1 MDSSQPNR
9 PDANAQE
16 VNHIRGPYALLI
28 RFLAFML
35 CQWTRTLRFVP
46 LRDPRPALDRSTPGV
61 YLLWHNRLF
70 LVAEINR
77 RFRRSKDSS
86 PMHGLVSASKDGA
99 YLSYF
104 FERVGIV
111 PLRGSSS
118 RRGAQALREILDVLN
133 SGGSIGI
140 TPDGPRGPCYDFKVG
155 STLLMRKTR
164 SHVVMIGARF
174 GCALRLKSWDGFYIP
189 LPFSKVY
196 LDYELIDNPA
206 EFTADQTT
214 EQTTRLLTATLRRLN
229 PDKGDCTAKEKKHS
243 SSSTAI

>member
-1 MDSSQPNR
+1 MDASQPA
-9 PDANAQE
+9 PSATNAQT
-16 VNHIRGPYALLI
+16 VNQIRGPYALLI
-28 RFLAFML
+28 RLLAFL
-35 CQWTRTLRFVP
+35 LRQWTRTLRFVP
-46 LRDPRPALDRSTPGV
+46 LRDPRPALDRPTPGI

-70 LVAEINR
+70 IVAEINR
-77 RFRRSKDSS
+77 RYRTHKDSS

-118 RRGAQALREILDVLN
+118 RRGAQALREILDVLE

-140 TPDGPRGPCYDFKVG
+140 TPDGPRGPCYDFKIG
-155 STLLMRKTR
+155 TTLLMRKAR

-206 EFTADQTT
+206 ETT
-214 EQTTRLLTATLRRLN
+214 SEENAAKIAQELATTLRRLN
-229 PDKGDCTAKEKKHS
+229 PDTEDTPRPEPARS
-243 SSSTAI
+243 NSTRH